1 MASGY
6 AYGLC
11 LISYDAVL
19 FVNPTRQ
26 DVDNV
31 LEIMRH
37 FGKATGLCMNMA
49 KSSVLPIRCGQVNLD
64 EILSN
69 FSGERAS
76 FPTTYLGLPLTVGRL
91 RITHLQ
97 PCLD

>member
-37 FGKATGLCMNMA
+37 FGKATGLCMNMT
-49 KSSVLPIRCGQVNLD
+49 KSSVLPIRCGQVNLV
-64 EILSN
+64 ETLATSLEKEPPFPPPTSNCLSLL
-69 FSGERAS
+69 A
-76 FPTTYLGLPLTVGRL
+76 
-91 RITHLQ
+91 
-97 PCLD
+97 D